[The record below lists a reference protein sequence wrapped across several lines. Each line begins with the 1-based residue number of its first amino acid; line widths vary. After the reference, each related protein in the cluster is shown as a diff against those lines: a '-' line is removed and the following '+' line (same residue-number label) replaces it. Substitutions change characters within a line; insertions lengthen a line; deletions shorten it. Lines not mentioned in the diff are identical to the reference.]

1 MSRRGQVALF
11 VIIAVVLIG
20 IIVAFF
26 AFRDTIGLASIHP
39 ELEPVFDYY
48 TTCIDDAVRA
58 GTSLAGSQG
67 GRVEPGAYTPGSDY
81 APFSSHLFFAG
92 TQVPYWFM
100 ISGNGIT
107 VENVPTRA
115 NLESELEAFVS
126 DRLASCDFSSFREQ
140 GFSVNV
146 SSRPHVELTMNDRS
160 VDVRVVGS
168 LVVSRADLRGVREI
182 HDVQV
187 SSKLGSFLNAA
198 RTFYTQQQQNSYFD
212 NYAADI
218 LRLYAPVDGV
228 SVQCAPE
235 IWKTREVFEELQRAF
250 EANFAHI
257 QFSDTRSSL
266 NASRAYFTIP
276 HRFSDSARVL
286 YSSEWPV
293 FFEVTPADD
302 ELMVA
307 EPVGNQKGLGVMGFC
322 YVPYHFL
329 YDIRFPVMVQLYDG
343 QDVFQFPIVVLVDKN
358 APRSALSTGVAPEP
372 ASADVCSF
380 KEGRATISTFDVQLN
395 PVEAE
400 VFYQCFDQRCP
411 LGETRISEQTAS
423 LNAALPVCTNGQLIA
438 RAENYSEARILFSSN
453 SESFAELILE
463 RLHSVRV
470 DVLVDG
476 RSTKDLAIIHFTKSD
491 GTTVSALL
499 PEQPSVMLGEGLYNI
514 SVYVYGNSSVS
525 LPSTTRQECTQV
537 PRGGIAGFFGST
549 EERCFAI
556 TSPETNI
563 DSALR
568 GGGRSSDIY
577 LLESDVAEGRIA
589 LYVNSLPAP
598 TSFEQLQTNFELF
611 DAATLEVGAP

>member
-1 MSRRGQVALF
+1 MNRRGQVAIF
-11 VIIAVVLIG
+11 VILGVVLVG
-20 IIVAFF
+20 AIVAFF
-26 AFRDTIGLASIHP
+26 AFRDKVGLTSIP
-39 ELEPVFDYY
+39 SELAPVFDYY

-67 GRVEPGAYTPGSDY
+67 GHVEPGPYTPGSDY

-92 TQVPYWFM
+92 VQVPYWFT
-100 ISGNGIT
+100 ISENGIAI
-107 VENVPTRA
+107 ENIPTRED
-115 NLESELEAFVS
+115 LESELGAFVS
-126 DRLASCDFSSFREQ
+126 DRLESCDFSSFREQ

-146 SSRPHVELTMNDRS
+146 SSRPRVELTINEKS
-160 VDVRVVGS
+160 VDVRVTSS

-235 IWKTREVFEELQRAF
+235 IWKTREVFEGLQQAL

-257 QFSDTRSSL
+257 RFSDTRSSL
-266 NASRAYFTIP
+266 NTSQAYFTVP
-276 HRFSDSARVL
+276 YRFSDSARVL
-286 YSSEWPV
+286 YSSEWPA

-302 ELMVA
+302 ELMIA
-307 EPVGNQKGLGVMGFC
+307 EPVGNQKGLGAMGFC

-329 YDIRFPVMVQLYDG
+329 YDLRFPVMVQLYDE
-343 QDVFQFPIVVLVDKN
+343 QEVFQFPIVVIVDKN
-358 APRSALSTGVAPEP
+358 APRSALSTGVAPES

-411 LGETRISEQTAS
+411 LGKTRISDQTAS
-423 LNAALPVCTNGQLIA
+423 LDAALPVCTNGQLIA

-463 RLHSVRV
+463 RQHPVRV

-476 RSTKDLAIIHFTKSD
+476 RSTNDLAIIHFMKSD
-491 GTTVSALL
+491 GTVVSALL

-537 PRGGIAGFFGST
+537 PRAGIAGFFGST

-556 TSPETNI
+556 TSPATKI

-568 GGGRSSDIY
+568 GGGSSSDVY
-577 LLESDVAEGRIA
+577 LLESELAAGHVT

-611 DAATLEVGAP
+611 DAATLEVGTS